1 MGTARLFVGVVLFL
15 VVVAVVAAEIA
26 RLAAGGSRPVA
37 LRDIRLVFAA
47 PPDVACL
54 LKARGLLVPYRFFA
68 PIIGTVTAG
77 LTLVVAPSVTS
88 ALTTALLATTL
99 LAALLGLLPAG

>member
-15 VVVAVVAAEIA
+15 IVVAVV
-26 RLAAGGSRPVA
+26 LAAGGSRPVA
-37 LRDIRLVFAA
+37 LGDIQLVFTA